1 MPNYEEVVAN
11 ELELKTENGQVVVSS
26 RVVALKFNK
35 EHNKVVRAIENKI
48 ESLTRQNWKVENLF
62 IQSEFTHNGNAYK
75 EYLLTRDGFTFIAM
89 GFTGSEADSWKLKY
103 IEAFNKMEQALKQP
117 QVPMS
122 MEDIIIYQMKQSKMM
137 KEQIDQTQ
145 AVALEAKAGVE
156 DTKEELQ
163 NMRAVISLDT
173 TSWRTDATD
182 LINKIATY
190 RGGTVNIYQ
199 ETRREVYEL
208 LSKRMGVNLEQRLTN
223 KRRRMADEGVCKSKR
238 DKLSKIDVIAEDKK
252 LIEGFVAIV
261 KEMAIRYGI
270 A

>member
-1 MPNYEEVVAN
+1 MEEVSKREVSIKQKTITSLEVAEMIEKPHDQLMRSIRNYIEILVNEESAILQSHEFFVPSTYINTQNKEQPCYELTKKGCDMVAN
-11 ELELKTENGQVVVSS
+11 K
-26 RVVALKFNK
+26 
-35 EHNKVVRAIENKI
+35 
-48 ESLTRQNWKVENLF
+48 
-62 IQSEFTHNGNAYK
+62 
-75 EYLLTRDGFTFIAM
+75 M
-89 GFTGSEADSWKLKY
+89 TGSKGVIFTAKY
-103 IEAFNKMEQALKQP
+103 VTRFDEMEQAIKQ
-117 QVPMS
+117 QQAPMS
-122 MEDIIIYQMKQSKMM
+122 MEDIIIYQMQQSKMM
-137 KEQIDQTQ
+137 RDQIDQTQ

-173 TSWRTDATD
+173 TSWRTDTAD

-223 KRRRMADEGVCKSKR
+223 KRRRMADEGVCKSRR